1 MRRIDIQ
8 ELILRI
14 LEEDA
19 ENSFISNYQ
28 MYLIH
33 KHLLQKNYI
42 TDFGTGS
49 LYSMVAE
56 YPEDVHV
63 VADGIEIVKIEEF
76 YIKLSQNLRFSKSEK
91 TKELMGKV
99 WKDVKDK

>member
-19 ENSFISNYQ
+19 KLSFISNYQ

-33 KHLLQKNYI
+33 KHLLQENLFS
-42 TDFGTGS
+42 DFGS
-49 LYSMVAE
+49 SALFRMMAE
-56 YPEDVHV
+56 YPDDIRVSV
-63 VADGIEIVKIEEF
+63 KGIEIIRIEEF
-76 YIKLSQNLRFSKSEK
+76 HTSLDNNLRFSKNEK
-91 TKELMGKV
+91 SKRLMAKV
-99 WKDVKDK
+99 WKNVKDK